1 LPRAYC
7 RHIADQQQLGAQR
20 FREIP
25 SAIAAATI
33 FFFDPSGA
41 NLALANKGGSDLD
54 FIPDV
59 ANAAS
64 TATPALL
71 DLGHAHNPFQQSK
84 RLQLLVKETVVALC
98 KNLSKYSWKN
108 LQPHPGGPVSV
119 ELSDQNASSSY
130 YIVMVHSSSDDAI
143 GCSRLNTAR
152 AMLGDGFF
160 EGNKIVFI
168 ELANVAHDRLSRA
181 ALASAAV
188 PRLLPLQLPGPNLGA
203 RDLAPLHRPAHQALQ
218 HAQEASAIIPTQR
231 VATQRA
237 TELAHML
244 RDAQRATNEAEQ
256 GDNIALVALAQ
267 GKDLVTCHKLVGQV
281 EDLGKVAAK
290 AVADLAQHARL
301 AYDAAVALQQSAAAL
316 ALIANDSALGPAVA
330 LSLQQASIPAFT
342 QSFQL
347 SQAVAH
353 ATAQAASLAQIT
365 LLSPKKCAD
374 TKF

>member
-1 LPRAYC
+1 M
-7 RHIADQQQLGAQR
+7 
-20 FREIP
+20 
-25 SAIAAATI
+25 
-33 FFFDPSGA
+33 
-41 NLALANKGGSDLD
+41 
-54 FIPDV
+54 
-59 ANAAS
+59 
-64 TATPALL
+64 
-71 DLGHAHNPFQQSK
+71 
-84 RLQLLVKETVVALC
+84 LV
-98 KNLSKYSWKN
+98 
-108 LQPHPGGPVSV
+108 
-119 ELSDQNASSSY
+119 
-130 YIVMVHSSSDDAI
+130 VHSSSDDAI

-218 HAQEASAIIPTQR
+218 HAQEASAIIPTTQR

-365 LLSPKKCAD
+365 LLSPKQCAD
-374 TKF
+374 TKFD